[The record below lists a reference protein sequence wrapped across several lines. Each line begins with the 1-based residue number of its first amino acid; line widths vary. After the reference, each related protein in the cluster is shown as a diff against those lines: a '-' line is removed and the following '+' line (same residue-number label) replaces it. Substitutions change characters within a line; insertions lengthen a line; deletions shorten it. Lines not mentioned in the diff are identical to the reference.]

1 MFYSLT
7 SNLDGFFNLF
17 RYITFRTGGALL
29 TSLFIYLIFGGK
41 FIHFVKNKFAQPI
54 RKEGPQS
61 HLKKQGTPTMGGVLM
76 LISIFVSAM
85 LWCNLNNG
93 YVWIVL
99 FTMFS
104 FGLIGFIDDYFKVVH
119 GNAYRGLSAKLRL
132 LLQFIISGLVCYGIY
147 KLMPNEFKT
156 TITMPFL
163 KNILWDLGIIYFV
176 FVAFVIVGTA
186 NSVNLTDG
194 IDGLASMTSITS
206 FIVFLLVS
214 YLIGRADYSLYLY
227 LPYVPGAGEVTV
239 LIGSIIGA
247 ILGFLWFNAYPAK
260 IFMGDVGSLAIGAGL
275 GVVSVIT
282 KNEFLLLICGAIFV
296 AEALSVMIQIA
307 SFKIRG
313 KRFFRMAPIHH
324 HFELGGWS
332 EQTVVMRFWIISVI
346 LALVALSSLKIR

>member
-156 TITMPFL
+156 TITIPFL